1 MASHSAAREAAK
13 LGYTNVWIMPDG
25 IQGWL
30 KAGKPVESG
39 APRG

>member
-13 LGYTNVWIMPDG
+13 LGHTNVWDMPDG

-39 APRG
+39 AAKG